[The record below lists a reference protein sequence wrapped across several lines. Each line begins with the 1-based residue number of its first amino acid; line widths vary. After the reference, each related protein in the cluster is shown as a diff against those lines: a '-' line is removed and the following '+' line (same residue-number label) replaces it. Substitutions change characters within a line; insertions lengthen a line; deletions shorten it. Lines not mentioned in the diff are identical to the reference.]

1 MLDIRSAGALLVLA
15 LASACGASSD
25 RGTTDGGG
33 LRDGATDA
41 LRHSDRAAPSD
52 GGSTC
57 DAASCLA
64 PNAATFVS
72 QSIPSSVA
80 PGSTFS
86 VQVTMKNTG
95 TATWTMKGTGKND
108 GYYLG

>member
-1 MLDIRSAGALLVLA
+1 MRAVARVGQERLRRA
-15 LASACGASSD
+15 
-25 RGTTDGGG
+25 RGCPAP
-33 LRDGATDA
+33 LP
-41 LRHSDRAAPSD
+41 DRAAPSD

-57 DAASCLA
+57 DAASCVA

-108 GYYLG
+108 GYSKKCLNSFTVLRFHKCV